1 MLCLVGA
8 FAVRTAPVLVAPGAH
23 VAVAAD
29 GPPAQGTAAQQRAGR
44 PLAEPTSDTHPVSG
58 PLPAVPSLQRRCP
71 APAVGVV
78 THTRHGDAPTVALTF
93 DDGPDAGTP
102 AVLAALAAAHVHATF
117 FVVGRQVGRHP
128 ALVRR
133 MAAEGHL
140 LGDHTWDHAYPQE
153 VRGGWTAPY
162 LADQIGRTARAAAA
176 VTGRPL
182 CWFRPPGG
190 HHPGTVRPAAHR
202 MRMTVALWSLDTR
215 DWEVQGV
222 DGRRPPGTRDRDAQ
236 VRTIVARA
244 TAVGTERH
252 PVVLLHDGGG
262 DRAAT
267 AAAVPLVVA
276 WYRDHGYTFVRLDG
290 RR

>member
-1 MLCLVGA
+1 MR
-8 FAVRTAPVLVAPGAH
+8 RTGTGRRLPLLAL
-23 VAVAAD
+23 AVAATFL
-29 GPPAQGTAAQQRAGR
+29 GLVTPAAGRAAPTPSAHRPVTEPTAATDPA
-44 PLAEPTSDTHPVSG
+44 TG
-58 PLPAVPSLQRRCP
+58 PLPAVPASQRRCP

-78 THTRHGDAPTVALTF
+78 THTRAGGPPTVALTF

-102 AVLAALAAAHVHATF
+102 AVLDALAAAHVHATF
-117 FVVGRQVGRHP
+117 FVVGRQVERHP
-128 ALVRR
+128 GLVRR
-133 MAAEGHL
+133 VADEGHL

-153 VRGGWTAPY
+153 VDGGWTALY
-162 LADQIGRTARAAAA
+162 LADQIGRTARAVEAA
-176 VTGRPL
+176 TGRPL

-202 MRMTVALWSLDTR
+202 MRMTVAMWSVDAR

-222 DGRRPPGTRDRDAQ
+222 DGRRPPGLPDLDAK
-236 VRTIVARA
+236 VRAIVARA
-244 TAVGTERH
+244 TDVGGEQH

-276 WYRDHGYTFVRLDG
+276 WYRDHGFTFVRLDG